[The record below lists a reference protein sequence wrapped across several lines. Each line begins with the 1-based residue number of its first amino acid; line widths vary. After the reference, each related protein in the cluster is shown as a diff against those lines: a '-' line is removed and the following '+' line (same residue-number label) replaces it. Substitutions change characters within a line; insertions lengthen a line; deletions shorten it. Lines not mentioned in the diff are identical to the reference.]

1 VSAWIWQR
9 VLNAAVAQALE
20 AEITR
25 AYVESVGPLVKP
37 DGTTVPLEER
47 VSKVAET
54 RALPWLRI
62 RDSKVFIT
70 KVPDAFASVMTLR
83 DLASLLGGV
92 YWESEGCVVVD
103 LSTLVSFL
111 TARESRWATLLAQ
124 SSGV

>member
-1 VSAWIWQR
+1 M
-9 VLNAAVAQALE
+9 
-20 AEITR
+20 
-25 AYVESVGPLVKP
+25 VKP

-62 RDSKVFIT
+62 IDSKVFIS
-70 KVPDAFASVMTLR
+70 KVPDAFSSVMTLR

-92 YWESEGCVVVD
+92 YWEGEGCVVVD
-103 LSTLVSFL
+103 LSALVSFL
-111 TARESRWATLLAQ
+111 TARESRWRTLLAQ

>member
-1 VSAWIWQR
+1 

-20 AEITR
+20 TEITR
-25 AYVESVGPLVKP
+25 AYVAAVGPLVKP

-47 VSKVAET
+47 VSKVAEV

-62 RDSKVFIT
+62 IDSKVFIA
-70 KVPDAFASVMTLR
+70 KVPDAFSSVMTLR
-83 DLASLLGGV
+83 DLASLLGGM

-103 LSTLVSFL
+103 LSVLVSFL

-124 SSGV
+124 SGGT